1 MSLLEIALLGT
12 TAILLIL
19 GFLPATKT
27 KKFTSYAAFILDGL
41 WLAYILIDGLR
52 WQMVPLLV
60 IAGSITIVSL
70 YRLSRKE
77 HQQHIIK
84 SKVLRVVLIVLFS
97 LVFIGSAAFP
107 ILLPIVDLPT
117 PTGSYLVGTTDF
129 SLTDPARPEVFTSD
143 PNDVRK
149 LVMRVWYPTDEVEGK
164 PLAHYWDEAGV
175 TGKAYSQN
183 SGMGSFWY
191 AHLRF
196 VKTNSHWNASLSS
209 KNQTF
214 PVVIYSPSFYGLDTE
229 NTMLMEEL
237 ASRGYIVFSIEH
249 TYETIVS
256 IFPNGDIIP
265 GNLDH
270 FDTIYNANT
279 NREEQLYQDYGNTQD
294 VNSQKQ
300 IMEQILV
307 VDDQQ
312 NAMIQIRSEDIQFL
326 LNELG
331 TFNVNPSM
339 FKNRLD
345 LDRIGVMGWSFG
357 GASAI
362 DAAISDDR
370 IKAVVNIDGWP
381 YGTLFNES
389 DSIAQPLMI
398 VRSETNDAMED
409 QVASLEYDKA
419 ARDAYMLT
427 VKGAQHE
434 NFWDFPL
441 FFNIYKYI
449 DFWGPINA
457 REMLNIESKAIGGFF
472 DKYVKDERVDLI
484 PILNGLSPDVTYSAK

>member
-1 MSLLEIALLGT
+1 
-12 TAILLIL
+12 
-19 GFLPATKT
+19 
-27 KKFTSYAAFILDGL
+27 
-41 WLAYILIDGLR
+41 
-52 WQMVPLLV
+52 
-60 IAGSITIVSL
+60 
-70 YRLSRKE
+70 
-77 HQQHIIK
+77 
-84 SKVLRVVLIVLFS
+84 
-97 LVFIGSAAFP
+97 
-107 ILLPIVDLPT
+107 
-117 PTGSYLVGTTDF
+117 
-129 SLTDPARPEVFTSD
+129 
-143 PNDVRK
+143 
-149 LVMRVWYPTDEVEGK
+149 
-164 PLAHYWDEAGV
+164 
-175 TGKAYSQN
+175 
-183 SGMGSFWY
+183 MGNFWY

-196 VKTNSHWNASLSS
+196 VKTNSYWNASLSN

-214 PVVIYSPSFYGLDTE
+214 PMIIYSPAFYGLDTE

-256 IFPNGDIIP
+256 IFPNGEIIP

-270 FDTIYNANT
+270 FDTIYNANAD
-279 NREEQLYQDYGNTQD
+279 REEQLYQDYRNNQD
-294 VNSQKQ
+294 VNLRKQ
-300 IMEQILV
+300 ITEQILV
-307 VDDQQ
+307 VDEQQ

-326 LNELG
+326 LDELV
-331 TFNVNPSM
+331 TFNANPSM

-357 GASAI
+357 GAASI

-398 VRSETNDAMED
+398 VRSETDDDLED

-449 DFWGPINA
+449 DFWGPIKA
-457 REMLNIESKAIGGFF
+457 RELLNIESKAIGGFF
-472 DKYVKDERVDLI
+472 DKYVKDEGVDLI
-484 PILNGLSPDVTYSAK
+484 TILNGLSPDVTYSTK